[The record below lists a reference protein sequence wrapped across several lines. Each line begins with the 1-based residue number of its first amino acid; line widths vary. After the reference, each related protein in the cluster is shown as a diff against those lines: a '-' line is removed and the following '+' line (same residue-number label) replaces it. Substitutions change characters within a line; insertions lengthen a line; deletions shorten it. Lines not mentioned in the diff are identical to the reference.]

1 MDRLTKRRPSEAE
14 WNGEN
19 FCENAYSLCEVY
31 DYNCDLCPLDRVLN
45 RLCEYED
52 TGLEPKTIQLLAIEY
67 INESVNSRNRHG

>member
-1 MDRLTKRRPSEAE
+1 MMDRLTKRRPGEAG

-31 DYNCDLCPLDRVLN
+31 DYACELCPLDRVLN

-52 TGLEPKTIQLLAIEY
+52 TGLEPEAIKLLVNDY
-67 INESVNSRNRHG
+67 ILNSRNRHG